1 MAEEEEGNRFLSLSL
16 PELAAPIC
24 VFPKI
29 NSLLLLALGEVFL
42 QIATRERGRRR
53 RLGDLTLIPERQF
66 RQRDQTMF
74 LRSGEFPL
82 PPSFSRPRDPVSL
95 SLSLSR
101 RGRADH

>member
-74 LRSGEFPL
+74 LRFPASGSGL
-82 PPSFSRPRDPVSL
+82 VPSVPIIKELD
-95 SLSLSR
+95 
-101 RGRADH
+101 